1 MATNTKRTYVKTHED
16 FFTVLR
22 ESMAINRKYMDLH
35 PDNPVYADAEIQL
48 DQMIRWTADGGQPT
62 AEQRDSIWIGSV
74 AFSHLRDKS
83 DPEKFAYATRL
94 MELTAYFNLDW
105 PADREP

>member
-1 MATNTKRTYVKTHED
+1 MPTNTKRTYVKTHED
-16 FFTVLR
+16 FFTVLH
-22 ESMAINRKYMDLH
+22 ESMAINRKYMALH
-35 PDNPVYADAEIQL
+35 PDNSIYGDAEIQL
-48 DQMIRWTADGGQPT
+48 DQMIRWTVDGGQPT

-83 DPEKFAYATRL
+83 DPDKYAYATRL

-105 PADREP
+105 PTE

>member
-16 FFTVLR
+16 FFKVLS
-22 ESMAINRKYMDLH
+22 ESMALTRKYMEQE
-35 PDNPVYADAEIQL
+35 PSATVYGDVEIQL

-62 AEQRDSIWIGSV
+62 AEERDRIYVGTI
-74 AFSHLRDKS
+74 AFYQLRS
-83 DPEKFAYATRL
+83 RTDPEKNAYANRL